1 MAENKKISD
10 LHTIVQLHDD
20 DEFIIVDKST
30 KTGADASGS
39 GKTTKLKVWQ
49 LKQELVTSGEKGQ
62 KGSTGPE
69 GPQGANGANG
79 RDGRDGFDGQKG
91 EPGVRGQDGVV
102 GRDGIDGTDGVKG
115 DKGQQGE
122 RGIDGNAS
130 DGVKGDPGPK
140 GEPGAPGADGAR
152 GRDGVN
158 GDDGAKGQKGNVG
171 QQGSQGV
178 PGASGKSGEKGA
190 PGINGASGGKGQK
203 GDQGVTG
210 ADLAH
215 LPGTIVMTAASSAP
229 SGWLLCR
236 GQTLSK
242 TTYKNLFN
250 MIGTTYGGNSTNFN
264 IPDLRGRVVAGHGSS
279 IMTSSG
285 DKLGQKKGSQT
296 HTLTTAEMPKH
307 SHPYV
312 DTYYREAWSKVGSR
326 GIGSS
331 ATDNDNYDYNYSRTT
346 SNAGSGHSHNNLQP
360 TIILNYMIK
369 F

>member
-20 DEFIIVDKST
+20 DEFVIIDKST

-69 GPQGANGANG
+69 GPQGADGANG

-91 EPGVRGQDGVV
+91 EPGARGRDGVV
-102 GRDGIDGTDGVKG
+102 GRDGIDGTNGAKG

-130 DGVKGDPGPK
+130 DGVKGEQGPK

-171 QQGSQGV
+171 QQGSQG
-178 PGASGKSGEKGA
+178 PSGSDGKSGEKGA
-190 PGINGASGGKGQK
+190 PGVNGTPGAKGQK
-203 GDQGVTG
+203 GVPGTNGRNGSNGANGATGKKGDKGSPSEKWAWRNVPNQSKVVQIRRSSNMFPVLDVSNYGVPASATKIVLDIRSGESYVYRWRG
-210 ADLAH
+210 ADWH
-215 LPGTIVMTAASSAP
+215 I
-229 SGWLLCR
+229 
-236 GQTLSK
+236 
-242 TTYKNLFN
+242 
-250 MIGTTYGGNSTNFN
+250 I
-264 IPDLRGRVVAGHGSS
+264 
-279 IMTSSG
+279 
-285 DKLGQKKGSQT
+285 
-296 HTLTTAEMPKH
+296 HTG
-307 SHPYV
+307 V
-312 DTYYREAWSKVGSR
+312 NNGSR
-326 GIGSS
+326 
-331 ATDNDNYDYNYSRTT
+331 
-346 SNAGSGHSHNNLQP
+346 HNRV
-360 TIILNYMIK
+360 TIPLERDHYGTAYRNERQVQLHINFAPGDDRDCHADIRGVWYYGPE
-369 F
+369 